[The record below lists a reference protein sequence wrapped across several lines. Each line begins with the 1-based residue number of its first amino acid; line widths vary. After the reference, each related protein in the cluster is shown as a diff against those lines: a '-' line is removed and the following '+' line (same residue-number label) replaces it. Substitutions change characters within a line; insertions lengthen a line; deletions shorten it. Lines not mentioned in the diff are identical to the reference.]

1 MVRSMLNKPRN
12 LIVAWSVLLLVG
24 LIVPLLIVPQMMT
37 PTFLLGFMSYGASVV
52 GLALGLIGIFTHFG
66 RPGGH

>member
-1 MVRSMLNKPRN
+1 MLNEPRR
-12 LIVAWSVLLLVG
+12 LIVIGAVLLLIG
-24 LIVPLLIVPQMMT
+24 WIVPLLIVLQMIA

-66 RPGGH
+66 TPGARR